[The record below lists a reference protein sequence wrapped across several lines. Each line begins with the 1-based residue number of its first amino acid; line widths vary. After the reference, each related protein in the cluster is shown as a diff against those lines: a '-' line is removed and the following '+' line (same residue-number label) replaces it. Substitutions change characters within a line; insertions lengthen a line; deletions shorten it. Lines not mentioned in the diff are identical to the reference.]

1 MCLPVNRS
9 RVTAGAVSGYSFSTW
24 GNGAFTTG
32 SFSATS
38 NPGCLVGGNSAQNT
52 TVTYTAAAGPTKIA
66 ITSVNSGSSPIYGN
80 SFSVVVQS
88 QNASSSA
95 TNVAAATGFTFSVA
109 TGDGTLTG
117 TVSGTILAGQSSA
130 TVTGVTYSKAQDGV
144 SLTATRTSGDTLTPG
159 TSALFNVLQRSVTL
173 TGTRTYDGTTTA
185 AAAIL
190 SVSNAVGGDIVT
202 VASGAA
208 TLASKDVGS
217 RAITSVGTLA
227 LGGAAAGNYTLTS
240 ATGSVEITQAAVTAT
255 AGGGSGTYNGLA
267 QSPSACVVS
276 GAYIGGL
283 SCVNNP
289 TSVGPNIGTTAISPV
304 TSGADLANFTVTPV
318 DGSYTIDPALV
329 TATAGG
335 GSGTYNGLAQSPSAC
350 VVSGAYIGG
359 LSCVNNPTSVGPN
372 IGTTAISPVTSGAD
386 LANFTVTPVDGSYTI
401 DPALVTATAGG
412 GSGTYNGLAQSPSA
426 CVVSGAYIGG
436 LSCVN
441 NPTSVGP
448 NIGTTAI
455 SPVTSGADL
464 ANFTVTPVDGSYT
477 IDPALVTATAGGGS
491 GTYNGLAQSP
501 SACVV
506 SGAYIGGLSCVNN
519 PTSVGPN
526 IGTTAISPVTSG
538 ADLANFTVTPVDGS
552 YTIDPALVTA
562 TAGGGSGTYNGLA
575 QSPSACVVSGAY
587 IGGLSCVNNPTSVG
601 PNIGTT
607 AISPVTSG
615 ADLAN
620 FTVTPVD
627 GSYTIDPALVTATAG
642 GGSGTYNGLAQSP
655 SACVVSGAY
664 IGGLSCVNNPT
675 SVGPNI
681 GTTAI
686 SPVTSGADLAN
697 FTVTPV
703 DGSYTIDPALVTA
716 TAGGGSGTYNGLAQ
730 SPSACVVSGAYIGG
744 LSCVNNP
751 ASVGPNI
758 GTTAISPVTSGAD
771 LANFTV
777 TPVDG
782 SYTIDPALVTATA
795 GGGSGTY
802 NGLAQSPSACVVSG
816 AYIGGLSCVNNPTSV
831 GPNIGTTAISPVTSG
846 ADLANFTVTP
856 VDGSYSIA
864 KADTTT
870 TVLANNAIWNGAPH
884 GGTASWTSVEADA
897 EGGPLT
903 VSYVGR
909 DGTVYAS
916 STTAPTSVG
925 KYTASAS
932 FAGDLNHNG
941 SSGSANYEITTGY
954 CFNGFLSPIG
964 GSVEAGT
971 GGTFADP
978 VRAFKL
984 GSTIPIKFI
993 LNSWNGSTCGA
1004 VVTTGI
1010 HTLQAQK
1017 YSNGVDGDPVVAVAT
1032 DAATT
1037 GNQFRLT
1044 GTEWHFNLST
1054 KGGFS
1059 QGTWLLTATLQDGS
1073 VKTVWVTIK
1082 K

>member
-1 MCLPVNRS
+1 M
-9 RVTAGAVSGYSFSTW
+9 
-24 GNGAFTTG
+24 
-32 SFSATS
+32 
-38 NPGCLVGGNSAQNT
+38 
-52 TVTYTAAAGPTKIA
+52 
-66 ITSVNSGSSPIYGN
+66 
-80 SFSVVVQS
+80 
-88 QNASSSA
+88 
-95 TNVAAATGFTFSVA
+95 
-109 TGDGTLTG
+109 
-117 TVSGTILAGQSSA
+117 
-130 TVTGVTYSKAQDGV
+130 
-144 SLTATRTSGDTLTPG
+144 
-159 TSALFNVLQRSVTL
+159 
-173 TGTRTYDGTTTA
+173 
-185 AAAIL
+185 
-190 SVSNAVGGDIVT
+190 SNAVGGDIVT
-202 VASGAA
+202 VVSGAA

-217 RAITSVGTLA
+217 RAITSVGTLV
-227 LGGAAAGNYTLTS
+227 LGGAAAGNYTLTRRNRLGGDHAGAVTATAGGGSGTYNGLAQSPS
-240 ATGSVEITQAAVTAT
+240 ACVVSGAYIGGLSCVNNPTSVGPNIGTTAISPVTSGADLANFTVTPVDGSYTIDPALVTATAGGGSGTYNGLAQSPSACVVSGAYIGGLSCVNNPASVGPNIGTTAISPVTSGADLANFTVTPVDGSYTIDPALVTAT

-751 ASVGPNI
+751 TSVGPNI

-909 DGTVYAS
+909 DGTVYGS

-1037 GNQFRLT
+1037 GNTFRLT

-1059 QGTWLLTATLQDGS
+1059 QGTWLLKATLQDGS
-1073 VKTVWVTIK
+1073 VKTVWITIK